1 MGQLMTSTA
10 HSKKCAVELFSAT
23 DFTIET
29 LTETYNRTRIDYIVP
44 MPMNVA
50 RLRDYIHNY
59 DVELEASVVATIE
72 REIVGL
78 GMLGVR
84 DDQAW
89 ITRLGVAPSKRRNN
103 AGQAMMEHL
112 IQQAKER
119 GAQKIIL
126 EVIKDNWPAFYLFK
140 KLGFHVTR
148 ELLVLRRP
156 PIKANLKR
164 KPYTIKFLDA
174 ATVSDLLEERQS
186 HPSWLD
192 EASSL
197 RKAGNLEGLKIRLVD
212 GSHGWIAYQHTLYQ
226 LARIVLQ
233 PETGDKEAVARAL
246 LHALHTRHLLHDTK
260 LENLPAL
267 DPYWKV
273 FEEFGYLISFTRIEM
288 YLDLS

>member
-1 MGQLMTSTA
+1 MTA
-10 HSKKCAVELFSAT
+10 KKRSVELFPAT
-23 DFTIET
+23 AFPIET
-29 LTETYNRTRIDYIVP
+29 LTETYNRARIDYIVP

-50 RLRDYIHNY
+50 RMRAYIHNY
-59 DVELEASVVATIE
+59 DVELESSVIATLG

-84 DDQAW
+84 DQRAW
-89 ITRLGVAPSKRRNN
+89 ITRLGVAPNKRRNN
-103 AGQAMMEHL
+103 AGQGMMEYL

-119 GAQKIIL
+119 GAQQVTL

-156 PIKANLKR
+156 PIKAQLKR
-164 KPYTIKFLDA
+164 KPYTLTFLDA
-174 ATVSDLLEERQS
+174 ATVSALLEGRQS
-186 HPSWLD
+186 QPSWLD
-192 EASSL
+192 ELPSL

-212 GSHGWIAYQHTLYQ
+212 GSYGWVAYQHALYQ

-233 PETGDKEAVARAL
+233 PETGDKMTVAHAL

-260 LENLPAL
+260 LENLPAV
-267 DPYWKV
+267 DPYRKV
-273 FEEFGYLISFTRIEM
+273 FEEFGYLVSFTRIEM
-288 YLDLS
+288 HLDLS